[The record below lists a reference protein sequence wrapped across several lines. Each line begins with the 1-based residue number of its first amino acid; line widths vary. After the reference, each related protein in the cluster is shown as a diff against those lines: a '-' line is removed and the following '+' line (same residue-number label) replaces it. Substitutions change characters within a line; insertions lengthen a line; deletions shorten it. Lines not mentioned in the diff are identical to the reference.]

1 MKDKSTPKVN
11 IAKRERDGASWRQ
24 RWGELAADGASWRQK
39 WGELAANSNGS
50 SLLWY
55 EMEYSGSDI

>member
-24 RWGELAADGASWRQK
+24 RWGELAAD
-39 WGELAANSNGS
+39 SNGS